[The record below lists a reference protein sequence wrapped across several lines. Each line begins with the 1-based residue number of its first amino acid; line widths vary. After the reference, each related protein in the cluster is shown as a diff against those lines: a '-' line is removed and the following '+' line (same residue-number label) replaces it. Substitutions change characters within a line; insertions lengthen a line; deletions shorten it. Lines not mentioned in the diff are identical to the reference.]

1 MPTVFILTHLR
12 PGADP
17 ADYERW
23 VREVDYPT
31 SAQVP
36 SIISFRVYRVEGVF
50 RRAELECDYIEVVE
64 VTDLDDYRR
73 DLAERPE
80 LQELFRQIR
89 QYLAPSE
96 QFSSWVGTELGHRI
110 D

>member
-1 MPTVFILTHLR
+1 MPTVFILTGLR
-12 PGADP
+12 QGVDP

-36 SIISFRVYRVEGVF
+36 SIISFSVHRVEGPF
-50 RRAELECDYIEVVE
+50 RRADLECDYIEVIE
-64 VTDLDDYRR
+64 VTDLEDYRR
-73 DLAERPE
+73 DLEEIPQ

-96 QFSSWVGTELGHRI
+96 QFSGWWTQPVE
-110 D
+110 